1 MFYTMGG
8 KLGLNPTSFWPER
21 LAAIGFDPGGIRVG
35 AFIFRG
41 AGRHRGLPAGYA
53 QAMNNLA
60 WQQREHPYNLP
71 ACLLPLLSGGPVG

>member
-41 AGRHRGLPAGYA
+41 LAAIGACWPAVHRP
-53 QAMNNLA
+53 
-60 WQQREHPYNLP
+60 
-71 ACLLPLLSGGPVG
+71 